1 MDRAQKRDANDSVA
15 AYRVWAHEERN
26 WLHRLYFRSEVAA
39 DTASLLRSDSAEL
52 RLRVQ
57 ELRARRWRW

>member
-1 MDRAQKRDANDSVA
+1 MERALKRDANDAVA

-26 WLHRLYFRSEVAA
+26 WLHRLYFRSQVAT

-52 RLRVQ
+52 RLRAQ
-57 ELRARRWRW
+57 ELRARRWR